1 MDIYNSEHYA
11 DPTAAVA
18 IERAMQPPDSG
29 RDADEKGLR
38 LLAEAVIA
46 RAVYDYAGLVRSPY
60 RCEALLREKRELE
73 AFFLSDWFRLAC
85 GLNGAPVLRILREE
99 VLRRDR
105 S

>member
-18 IERAMQPPDSG
+18 IERAMQPPDNG

-46 RAVYDYAGLVRSPY
+46 RAVYDYAGLVRCPY

-73 AFFLSDWFRLAC
+73 AFFLSDWFSVLSGSDEGPAILERLD
-85 GLNGAPVLRILREE
+85 EE
-99 VLRRDR
+99 VFGCD
-105 S
+105 

>member
-46 RAVYDYAGLVRSPY
+46 RAVYDYAGLVRCPY

-73 AFFLSDWFRLAC
+73 AFFRSEWFHLIS
-85 GLNGAPVLRILREE
+85 GMNGAAVLRGIRKE

-105 S
+105 A

>member
-1 MDIYNSEHYA
+1 MPGS
-11 DPTAAVA
+11 
-18 IERAMQPPDSG
+18 SC
-29 RDADEKGLR
+29 
-38 LLAEAVIA
+38 
-46 RAVYDYAGLVRSPY
+46 PY

-85 GLNGAPVLRILREE
+85 GLNGAHVLRILREE